1 MKKLLGIVV
10 LGLLLSTSVN
20 AAKVK
25 VKEKGSNYIFIKNKR
40 IYNKLEPV
48 LPSKVIEIVNDYC
61 SSKNLIGFYI
71 LVKGRFT
78 DGIKIR
84 QDGTGATVFNFRYRY
99 FCAASSKEALSLFH
113 ADQSIKSMIKIYP
126 GGLNSFNGYLTDKSQ
141 LIGDYYVKTTN
152 KEHAKKIKEEEK
164 KQRLAEQKKRQ
175 EEEKKLAEKRK
186 IEEEKKRIAEE
197 KRKKEEEK
205 RVAEKPKKCQ
215 GDINKWTSCSYT
227 WSNGNKYV
235 GEWKNGKQH
244 GQGIHTWSNGNKY
257 NGEWKNNEMHGYGT
271 FTSTPGFKYVGEW
284 KNGHKHGQGTETYPD
299 GRIIVAIFEKGEIVK
314 KIEEKRPKIVE
325 KPKKKEPKKQTPD
338 DNKIVAAASGTGFF
352 VSKSGHIISNHHVIE
367 GCDTT
372 KLTFKGKEVVADVL
386 AVDKMNDLAIL
397 KANLV
402 PDKVYP
408 VATEDAGLLE
418 DIIIAGYPLGK
429 KVSAAIKTS
438 KGSVTALAGYGDNYS
453 EFQTDAALNQGNSG
467 GPIMNQKG
475 NVIGVAVANY
485 GKKAGVES
493 FNFGIKSSTLKTFAS
508 ANGLTFLPPNN
519 RELSNKDLGKLI
531 TDGTVYLECYMTVAK
546 IKRMIAEEK
555 NRKAFFSEYQ

>member
-1 MKKLLGIVV
+1 MKKLLGILV
-10 LGLLLSTSVN
+10 LGLLWCNVGFAKSITLSGCANEYNTFEKFRINWTNGTWEAFASGN
-20 AAKVK
+20 MLRSRKGEINFNYSD
-25 VKEKGSNYIFIKNKR
+25 KENIISRGSGKIF
-40 IYNKLEPV
+40 
-48 LPSKVIEIVNDYC
+48 SKDE
-61 SSKNLIGFYI
+61 
-71 LVKGRFT
+71 
-78 DGIKIR
+78 
-84 QDGTGATVFNFRYRY
+84 
-99 FCAASSKEALSLFH
+99 SLW
-113 ADQSIKSMIKIYP
+113 S
-126 GGLNSFNGYLTDKSQ
+126 YLTDYHRQQPKAAAFKKV
-141 LIGDYYVKTTN
+141 LGFYEVDL
-152 KEHAKKIKEEEK
+152 AKKNLQFVIWWEDAK
-164 KQRLAEQKKRQ
+164 
-175 EEEKKLAEKRK
+175 KKLT
-186 IEEEKKRIAEE
+186 
-197 KRKKEEEK
+197 KKERK
-205 RVAEKPKKCQ
+205 FVAKYF
-215 GDINKWTSCSYT
+215 GMNNK
-227 WSNGNKYV
+227 
-235 GEWKNGKQH
+235 
-244 GQGIHTWSNGNKY
+244 
-257 NGEWKNNEMHGYGT
+257 
-271 FTSTPGFKYVGEW
+271 FKYFIYDNICYSKIASGF
-284 KNGHKHGQGTETYPD
+284 D
-299 GRIIVAIFEKGEIVK
+299 K
-314 KIEEKRPKIVE
+314 KEPKIVE
-325 KPKKKEPKKQTPD
+325 KPKEKKKKEPKKQTPD

-397 KANLV
+397 KANLI
-402 PDKVYP
+402 PNQVYS

>member
-10 LGLLLSTSVN
+10 LGLLLSGCETSRHEYQSSTGGQIARDIFLGLGESEN
-20 AAKVK
+20 EMKQRAASKCRAVGK
-25 VKEKGSNYIFIKNKR
+25 QLISLTRTGRKGSDIL
-40 IYNKLEPV
+40 IY
-48 LPSKVIEIVNDYC
+48 DYRC
-61 SSKNLIGFYI
+61 G
-71 LVKGRFT
+71 
-78 DGIKIR
+78 
-84 QDGTGATVFNFRYRY
+84 
-99 FCAASSKEALSLFH
+99 
-113 ADQSIKSMIKIYP
+113 
-126 GGLNSFNGYLTDKSQ
+126 
-141 LIGDYYVKTTN
+141 
-152 KEHAKKIKEEEK
+152 
-164 KQRLAEQKKRQ
+164 
-175 EEEKKLAEKRK
+175 
-186 IEEEKKRIAEE
+186 
-197 KRKKEEEK
+197 
-205 RVAEKPKKCQ
+205 
-215 GDINKWTSCSYT
+215 
-227 WSNGNKYV
+227 
-235 GEWKNGKQH
+235 
-244 GQGIHTWSNGNKY
+244 
-257 NGEWKNNEMHGYGT
+257 
-271 FTSTPGFKYVGEW
+271 TSTSSS
-284 KNGHKHGQGTETYPD
+284 Q
-299 GRIIVAIFEKGEIVK
+299 VK
-314 KIEEKRPKIVE
+314 KTQPKTVE
-325 KPKKKEPKKQTPD
+325 KPKKKEPKKKTPD

-352 VSKSGHIISNHHVIE
+352 VSRSGHIISNHHVIE

-372 KLTFKGKEVVADVL
+372 KLMFKGKEVVADVL

-402 PDKVYP
+402 PEKVYP

-467 GPIMNQKG
+467 GPIINQKG

>member
-1 MKKLLGIVV
+1 LLKKR
-10 LGLLLSTSVN
+10 
-20 AAKVK
+20 
-25 VKEKGSNYIFIKNKR
+25 KEKQ
-40 IYNKLEPV
+40 E
-48 LPSKVIEIVNDYC
+48 
-61 SSKNLIGFYI
+61 
-71 LVKGRFT
+71 
-78 DGIKIR
+78 
-84 QDGTGATVFNFRYRY
+84 
-99 FCAASSKEALSLFH
+99 KE
-113 ADQSIKSMIKIYP
+113 
-126 GGLNSFNGYLTDKSQ
+126 
-141 LIGDYYVKTTN
+141 
-152 KEHAKKIKEEEK
+152 
-164 KQRLAEQKKRQ
+164 
-175 EEEKKLAEKRK
+175 
-186 IEEEKKRIAEE
+186 KRIAEKKKKEKQEKE
-197 KRKKEEEK
+197 KRIAEKKKKEKQEKEK
-205 RVAEKPKKCQ
+205 RIAEKKK
-215 GDINKWTSCSYT
+215 K
-227 WSNGNKYV
+227 
-235 GEWKNGKQH
+235 
-244 GQGIHTWSNGNKY
+244 
-257 NGEWKNNEMHGYGT
+257 
-271 FTSTPGFKYVGEW
+271 
-284 KNGHKHGQGTETYPD
+284 
-299 GRIIVAIFEKGEIVK
+299 
-314 KIEEKRPKIVE
+314 E
-325 KPKKKEPKKQTPD
+325 KPKKKEPKQTPE
-338 DNKIVAAASGTGFF
+338 DNQIVAAASGTGFF

-372 KLTFKGKEVVADVL
+372 KLTFKGKEVTADVL

-397 KANLV
+397 KANLI
-402 PDKVYP
+402 PNKVYS

-519 RELSNKDLGKLI
+519 RDLSNKDLGKLI